1 MIEHCYVCISCHV
14 TLLLYMPHC
23 VLLSQVPFASDLVK
37 LQSCEIYNLVLL
49 STDIGLLF
57 LFDTVFCQ
65 VLVLE
70 SSPWAL
76 ELFSCPSL
84 WWVLCMVALVENL

>member
-1 MIEHCYVCISCHV
+1 
-14 TLLLYMPHC
+14 MPHC

-65 VLVLE
+65 VLVLRG
-70 SSPWAL
+70 SPWAL

-84 WWVLCMVALVENL
+84 WWVLCMVALVGEITR